1 MAKDENRY
9 GSYQVRQVKDNDK
22 KLQMSVFRTVLVKA
36 ISQYP
41 SIAHF
46 IMLTNNN
53 LSFIVL
59 LCSLTVYKRLLL
71 SLDKELVLVHRSY
84 YETNCVQST
93 ERLSKTLLLFDGK
106 RTPLRGEHFPVF
118 QNIK

>member
-1 MAKDENRY
+1 MAEDENKY
-9 GSYQVRQVKDNDK
+9 GSCQVGKVKDNDK
-22 KLQMSVFRTVLVKA
+22 KLQMSVFRTVLVKT

-59 LCSLTVYKRLLL
+59 LYSLTVYKILLL
-71 SLDKELVLVHRSY
+71 SLDKELVLVGRSY

-93 ERLSKTLLLFDGK
+93 ERLSKT
-106 RTPLRGEHFPVF
+106 V
-118 QNIK
+118 II